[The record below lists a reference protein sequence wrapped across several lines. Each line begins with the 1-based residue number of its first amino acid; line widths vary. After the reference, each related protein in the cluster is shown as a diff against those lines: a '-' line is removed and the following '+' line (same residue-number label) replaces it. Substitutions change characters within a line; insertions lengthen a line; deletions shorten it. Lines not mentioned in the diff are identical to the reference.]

1 MVYRIHLTA
10 DDLARVRVAEAPMP
24 LVDLTTAARQ
34 LKRRT
39 QPARLDA
46 WRRRSLPLLSSQ
58 ARMVLSMVPLYG
70 TLPDFL
76 DPQGSSSPEEE
87 LERVRAIPRRRI
99 AADLAAVSETEQLPA
114 WTERLA
120 DDAELREAF
129 HDGWAHL
136 YAVLLQP
143 YWTPITNLQSSDRML
158 RLRQFLTGGVE
169 TLLAQANP
177 HWVQWKP
184 PVLEIRTVL
193 ASTVHDLHPRGRGLL
208 LVPSLFQTTSAA
220 VFDDGSSQ
228 PIVTYPSG
236 GHDRLA
242 SLALL
247 TPAQSPGG
255 LSSPVAALLGRT
267 RTAVLETV
275 TTHSGST
282 TTEIARLLRISPA
295 SASEHATVLR
305 EAGLIQTARHG
316 NRVLHTSTELGR
328 NLLNSPAR
336 RP

>member
-1 MVYRIHLTA
+1 MTA

-34 LKRRT
+34 LRRRT

-76 DPQGSSSPEEE
+76 DPQGSSSPEQE

-114 WTERLA
+114 WTQRLA

-136 YAVLLQP
+136 YEVLLQP

-220 VFDDGSSQ
+220 VFDDGSAQ

-247 TPAQSPGG
+247 TPAPSPGG

-328 NLLNSPAR
+328 NLLNIPAR